1 MQTLSASNQ
10 QERQF
15 NFPVFSFSLAP
26 VKSQSVTQTVSGRF
40 NNDTASGEERTP
52 GCFYSFTNFTRTKIP
67 SILVPNDNFLPN
79 RHCSMMCVCVCLY
92 MGLFV
97 HCRPCAVVSLCP
109 AVSCTTPR
117 SPRWALPLSP
127 SDRLSL
133 CREHFV
139 VFESCQDVK
148 RGRSP
153 ARRRA
158 STRPAPL
165 WKVRGNVASQSA
177 PLIGRWRV
185 YCASEGMDGSPCFSG
200 HRRRI
205 HSRLKGTACIVQVPR
220 DILLS
225 MIITRVSN

>member
-1 MQTLSASNQ
+1 MILPA
-10 QERQF
+10 ERKEL
-15 NFPVFSFSLAP
+15 P
-26 VKSQSVTQTVSGRF
+26 
-40 NNDTASGEERTP
+40 
-52 GCFYSFTNFTRTKIP
+52 
-67 SILVPNDNFLPN
+67 VPNDNSLPN
-79 RHCSMMCVCVCLY
+79 RHCSMMCVCV
-92 MGLFV
+92 FV
-97 HCRPCAVVSLCP
+97 HGAVCPLPPLCCGVL
-109 AVSCTTPR
+109 VSCCV
-117 SPRWALPLSP
+117 LPDAPQPTLSSALSP

-133 CREHFV
+133 CRERFV

-158 STRPAPL
+158 STRPAPS

-185 YCASEGMDGSPCFSG
+185 YCVSEGMDGSPRFSG

-205 HSRLKGTACIVQVPR
+205 HSRLKGTVCIVQVPR